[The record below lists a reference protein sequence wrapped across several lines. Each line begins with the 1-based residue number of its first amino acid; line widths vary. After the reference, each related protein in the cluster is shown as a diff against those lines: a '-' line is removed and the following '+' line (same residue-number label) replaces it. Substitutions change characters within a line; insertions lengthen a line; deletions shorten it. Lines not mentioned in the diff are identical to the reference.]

1 VPMMLEICAKSMH
14 VWPEMG
20 KEGGIKG
27 LDSSLRSSSDPID
40 PEPFK
45 KRLPFAEH
53 RTAVRSV
60 VKDPRVTPSGSAESD
75 LHWRTEDV
83 GSRNPGFKWCR
94 MQSIRPKAAILQVC
108 NEGVVVPVSGFT
120 VVAAGNS
127 IAECAVLIVYAGSTV
142 YGAQLW

>member
-1 VPMMLEICAKSMH
+1 VPMMLEICSKSMH

-20 KEGGIKG
+20 EEGGVEG

-60 VKDPRVTPSGSAESD
+60 VEDPRVAPSGSAESD
-75 LHWRTEDV
+75 LHRDTKDV
-83 GSRNPGFKWCR
+83 GSSNPGFKWCR
-94 MQSIRPKAAILQVC
+94 MQSVRPEAATLQVG
-108 NEGVVVPVSGFT
+108 NEGVVIPVSGFA

-127 IAECAVLIVYAGSTV
+127 IAECAVLIMYAGSTV
-142 YGAQLW
+142 YGAQFW